1 MFVYLALGSRGC
13 DLHQLWLQLLALAL
27 CHGYGLVSL
36 QLQLFAMALALA
48 FCFQLSAL
56 AFNNYCQGCC
66 IERVKNFDTV
76 VKAIEDAKTGWKS
89 SAKAI

>member
-1 MFVYLALGSRGC
+1 MAM
-13 DLHQLWLQLLALAL
+13 DLPELEEQVEYEKLKADPAIAVADLEK
-27 CHGYGLVSL
+27 
-36 QLQLFAMALALA
+36 
-48 FCFQLSAL
+48 

>member
-1 MFVYLALGSRGC
+1 MAM
-13 DLHQLWLQLLALAL
+13 DLPELEEQVAYEQLKADPAIA
-27 CHGYGLVSL
+27 VD
-36 QLQLFAMALALA
+36 
-48 FCFQLSAL
+48 
-56 AFNNYCQGCC
+56 NYCQGCC